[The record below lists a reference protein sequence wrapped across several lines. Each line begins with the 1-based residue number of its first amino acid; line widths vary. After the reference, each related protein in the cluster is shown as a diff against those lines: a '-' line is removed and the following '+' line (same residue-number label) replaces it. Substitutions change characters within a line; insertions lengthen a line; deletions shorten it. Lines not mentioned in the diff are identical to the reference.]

1 MNFKTHDFVFIY
13 TKRLQTRIL
22 AKTGE
27 VCHCESLSNKNT
39 KKDYLL
45 KEKRNGKNK
54 ILLNFLPTT
63 LLVGKRSTE
72 ALT

>member
-27 VCHCESLSNKNT
+27 VCRCKSLSNKHQERLFIEG
-39 KKDYLL
+39 KK
-45 KEKRNGKNK
+45 KRQ
-54 ILLNFLPTT
+54 
-63 LLVGKRSTE
+63 E
-72 ALT
+72 